1 MNEVEPILQGG
12 FIGGGILA
20 AAWAIYSKLKA
31 NSASDGAAA
40 DRAHAE
46 SSLYEKLRAEI
57 DRAAVNESDNRLQM
71 QALKDEITALH
82 ERCEK
87 ERVESFQMIIK
98 LEKRVDTLTSAVN
111 ECQSRHM
118 SRDHEDEQGRQGLI
132 ERRRPQTP
140 RGRRNPPKVD

>member
-31 NSASDGAAA
+31 NSASDSAAA

-46 SSLYEKLRAEI
+46 SSLYDKLRAEI
-57 DRAAVNESDNRLQM
+57 DRAALNESDNRLQM
-71 QALKDEITALH
+71 QALKDEMTALH

-118 SRDHEDEQGRQGLI
+118 SREIEDDKARQGLI
-132 ERRRPQTP
+132 DRRKPQAP
-140 RGRRNPPKVD
+140 RGRRSPPKVE